1 MQQLTINEIEYT
13 ITMTEEGVEVEYPNE
28 ATGLNTVI
36 VFDEISIKR
45 GRIRTSYEK
54 FDITPT
60 GQRIN
65 TVKSTRQTPQEDY
78 DLFKISPLADAIK
91 KAIVNGIFRLYLNE
105 SDKIYNEQGQL
116 ITDQPVSIAQNES

>member
-13 ITMTEEGVEVEYPNE
+13 ITMTEEGVEVEYSNE

-36 VFDEISIKR
+36 VFDKISIKR

-91 KAIVNGIFRLYLNE
+91 KAIVNGIFRLYIGNTQ
-105 SDKIYNEQGQL
+105 KIYDEAGNV
-116 ITDQPVSIAQNES
+116 ITDQPVLPPSE

>member
-1 MQQLTINEIEYT
+1 MQQLTINETEYT

-45 GRIRTSYEK
+45 GRIRTSYDK

-60 GQRIN
+60 EQRIN
-65 TVKSTRQTPQEDY
+65 NLKSTRQTPQHDY
-78 DLFKISPLADAIK
+78 DLFKISLLADAIK

-105 SDKIYNEQGQL
+105 SDKIYDEQGQL
-116 ITDQPVSIAQNES
+116 ITDQPFTKE

>member
-13 ITMTEEGVEVEYPNE
+13 ITMTEEGVEVEYSNK

-91 KAIVNGIFRLYLNE
+91 KAIVNGIFRLYIGNTQ
-105 SDKIYNEQGQL
+105 KIYDEAGNV
-116 ITDQPVSIAQNES
+116 ITDQPVLPPSE

>member
-36 VFDEISIKR
+36 VFDKISIKR

-91 KAIVNGIFRLYLNE
+91 KAIVNGIFRLYIGNTQ
-105 SDKIYNEQGQL
+105 KIYDEAGNV
-116 ITDQPVSIAQNES
+116 ITDQPVLPPSE